1 MITPEQANL
10 LTAEGLLSFQRGQ
23 MGWEPKLATLIEFIV
38 MARAL
43 LDKSLLNGREMSPWK
58 MTSERYRY
66 LMEAG
71 GVLNLALQHHGAAEH
86 NLHQLRRALHPQ
98 QADKKSELLQDQL
111 MRKECADK
119 FKEVFNAACHNQP
132 LDVDAW
138 ERLKGT
144 LERLGVQF

>member
-23 MGWEPKLATLIEFIV
+23 MGWEPKLASIIEFIV

-43 LDKSLLNGREMSPWK
+43 LDKSLVNGKEMAPWK
-58 MTSERYRY
+58 VTTERYRY

-71 GVLNLALQHHGAAEH
+71 GVINLALQHHGTGH
-86 NLHQLRRALHPQ
+86 YTTHMLRRALHAQ
-98 QADKKSELLQDQL
+98 QAERKSELLTDEFV
-111 MRKECADK
+111 RKECADK
-119 FKEVFNAACHNQP
+119 FNEVFDAASHNQP
-132 LDVDAW
+132 IDVDAW
-138 ERLKGT
+138 EKLKAS